1 MPSPIAH
8 SITGYAISR
17 LWSDRIN
24 PRHKVSSPWL
34 LFYGVFIGI
43 MADFDF
49 IPQIITGD
57 RYHHRFSHSITFA
70 VGTAIVAWGIATF
83 CRYAKAGQIGL
94 LTLAVY
100 GSHLILDLVTQGSSG
115 IQLLWP
121 FSTKLYRSSVVI
133 FPSTYWSEPLF
144 QHSGHFIF
152 IAFEL
157 GYGALVMLSLW
168 FAKITRKQLRG

>member
-17 LWSDRIN
+17 LWSDRIDRR
-24 PRHKVSSPWL
+24 PKQPARWL

-70 VGTAIVAWGIATF
+70 VGTAIVAWGIARF
-83 CRYAKAGQIGL
+83 YRYKKGKQLGL
-94 LTLAVY
+94 LTLAIY

-121 FSTKLYRSSVVI
+121 FSSKLYQSSVVI

-157 GYGALVMLSLW
+157 GYGVLIMLGLW